1 MDAVLFAASL
11 GLFAAISPGP
21 LMTLVMTSSLER
33 GFRAGAMTAIAP
45 LLTDL
50 PVILI
55 SLWVLGQVP
64 GWFLAAVTV
73 AGGLFVSYIGAKTV
87 RDAGRVREVELS
99 QQASRRDFARGAVVN
114 FLSPHPWLFWFTV
127 GSPFM
132 IQRWSV
138 ARWEAIAFLVVFIAL
153 LVGCK
158 IILAWG
164 VSHGRRFLGTD
175 WYRWILSG
183 CGMLLIA
190 FGLVLLW
197 QGISGL
203 DLIGDSS
210 NPAQTR

>member
-1 MDAVLFAASL
+1 MDSVLFAVSL
-11 GLFAAISPGP
+11 GLFAGISPGP

-33 GFRAGAMTAIAP
+33 GFRAGTLIAIAP

-55 SLWVLGQVP
+55 SLLLLGQVP
-64 GWFLAAVTV
+64 EWFLAALTV
-73 AGGLFVSYIGAKTV
+73 AGGLFVGYIGVKTV
-87 RDAGRVREVELS
+87 RDAGRVREIEFS
-99 QQASRRDFARGAVVN
+99 QAGSRRDLARGAMVN
-114 FLSPHPWLFWFTV
+114 LLSPHPWLFWFTV

-138 ARWEAIAFLVVFIAL
+138 ARWEAIAFVVIFIAL

-164 VSHGRRFLGTD
+164 VSHGRLLLATD
-175 WYRWILSG
+175 WYRWILTG
-183 CGMLLIA
+183 LGALLVG

-197 QGISGL
+197 QGASGL
-203 DLIGDSS
+203 GLI
-210 NPAQTR
+210 

>member
-1 MDAVLFAASL
+1 MEAVLFAISL
-11 GLFAAISPGP
+11 GLISGISPGP

-33 GFRAGAMTAIAP
+33 GFRAGALTAIAP

-50 PVILI
+50 PVIVI
-55 SLWVLGQVP
+55 SLLVLGQVP
-64 GWFLAAVTV
+64 EWFLSAVTV
-73 AGGLFVSYIGAKTV
+73 AGGLFVSYLGVKTV
-87 RDAGRVREVELS
+87 RDAGEIREIELS
-99 QQASRRDFARGAVVN
+99 QEASRRDLARGAVVN
-114 FLSPHPWLFWFTV
+114 LLSPHPWLFWFTV

-138 ARWEAIAFLVVFIAL
+138 ARWEAIAFLVTFVAL

-175 WYRWILSG
+175 WYRWILTG
-183 CGMLLIA
+183 CGVLLIG

-197 QGISGL
+197 QGASGL
-203 DLIGDSS
+203 GVASMLG
-210 NPAQTR
+210 

>member
-1 MDAVLFAASL
+1 MNTVLFAASL
-11 GLFAAISPGP
+11 GLFSGISPGP

-33 GFRAGAMTAIAP
+33 GFRAGALTAIAP

-55 SLWVLGQVP
+55 SLLVLGQVP
-64 GWFLAAVTV
+64 EWFLSAVTV
-73 AGGLFVSYIGAKTV
+73 AGGLFVSYIGVKTV
-87 RDAGRVREVELS
+87 RDAGRGREIELS
-99 QQASRRDFARGAVVN
+99 QEASRRDLARGAVVN
-114 FLSPHPWLFWFTV
+114 LLSPHPWLFWFTV

-138 ARWEAIAFLVVFIAL
+138 ARWEAIAFLVIFIAL

-164 VSHGRRFLGTD
+164 VSHGRRFLGTV
-175 WYRWILSG
+175 WHRWILTG
-183 CGMLLIA
+183 CGLLLIG

-197 QGISGL
+197 QGVSALGL
-203 DLIGDSS
+203 I
-210 NPAQTR
+210 